1 MTVVQ
6 EDSLPAPSIIMDFN
20 LLEPQLHK
28 HCLNYS
34 VAVIR
39 HHHQKQLILVKK
51 MFISP
56 YNLKSIIQESQ
67 GKNST

>member
-6 EDSLPAPSIIMDFN
+6 EDSLPTPSTIVDSN
-20 LLEPQLHK
+20 LLEPQFQK

-34 VAVIR
+34 VAVIS

-51 MFISP
+51 KKGLFP
-56 YNLKSIIQESQ
+56 L
-67 GKNST
+67 TA